1 MSTKTSEELYS
12 ALKNLLKAGPVSFAY
27 RKKTGELRI
36 AKGTTN
42 LSLIPEESH
51 PNGNGST
58 KANTHAYWDLNVE
71 GWRAFNPLCVVW
83 VFDEGM
89 TDLTK
94 DEAAQVA
101 KYLLDER
108 DRINAEIAEL
118 SMPEKA

>member
-12 ALKNLLKAGPVSFAY
+12 ALKNLLKVGPVSFAY

-42 LSLIPEESH
+42 LSIIPEESH

-58 KANTHAYWDLNVE
+58 KANTQAYWDLNVE

-83 VFDEGM
+83 VFGTGAAE
-89 TDLTK
+89 LTM
-94 DEAAQVA
+94 DEASQVE
-101 KYLLDER
+101 KYLDER
-108 DRINAEIAEL
+108 RY
-118 SMPEKA
+118 